1 MNYLNFNCID
11 INNRLLA
18 NQKNT
23 NYVLESFNSPFF
35 SSNFLETMPNLII
48 LPHPLLPNPN
58 HHRFTTAFNRTKS
71 TICFKTK
78 QITLELMEFNSRA
91 FYYNGPNK
99 DTNRQIRLTLSLKY
113 YCFLV
118 EKHPIAGL
126 NKTMKK

>member
-1 MNYLNFNCID
+1 MNYLIVNCID
-11 INNRLLA
+11 INNRLSA

-23 NYVLESFNSPFF
+23 KYMLESFNSSFF
-35 SSNFLETMPNLII
+35 SSNFPETKPNLII
-48 LPHPLLPNPN
+48 LLHPLLPNPN
-58 HHRFTTAFNRTKS
+58 HHRFTTAFNRSKS

-78 QITLELMEFNSRA
+78 QITLELMELNSRA

-99 DTNRQIRLTLSLKY
+99 NTNRQIRLTLSPKY